1 MNCEYIG
8 DCTSTSGNNLPSV
21 KSPRQNITEKSNT
34 PAQNTPKETVIEQNM
49 TLMGPV
55 ITAVWEKVK
64 VQLTWYTLF
73 FYKHKAYEDT

>member
-34 PAQNTPKETVIEQNM
+34 PAQNTPKETIIEPKHDVNGSGNNSSLRKGKSSIDM
-49 TLMGPV
+49 
-55 ITAVWEKVK
+55 I
-64 VQLTWYTLF
+64 YSF
-73 FYKHKAYEDT
+73 FL